1 VRPVAAMAA
10 VVMVALTMVF
20 FSAVPAAA
28 APGGLRLVLTDMT
41 PRVVTADGPST
52 LTVAGTLVNEGA
64 DPVTDLQVRVQR
76 GNPLTTEGQV
86 RDALDG
92 DAPTDSAVPA
102 FEPLADALAPG
113 AQMPVHLS
121 VPLRGSGLA
130 LDAAGV
136 YELLVNVNGTPAG
149 GARARLA
156 AARMLL
162 PMLGVPGAAPTR
174 PRADPTPLT
183 VLYPIA
189 DSPHRIS
196 TVPGAPPLL
205 DDDSLA
211 ASFAPTG
218 RLGGL
223 VAALAQRAPAG
234 SPVRSGLCL
243 AIDPDLVETASVM
256 SQGYQVVGRS
266 GVATAGTGAA
276 VAGQWLT
283 QLAAVAKGGCVI
295 ALPYADADLVALTR
309 GGLTDAATRA
319 LGPARQILSTLLQTP
334 VPADIAWPADGT
346 IDNATL
352 DVVQASGARSVLL
365 SADAVTGRARGGVG
379 PLADRPVSALLTDPL
394 LTRAATAPQAI
405 RVAGGQGAAATAE
418 SLAGDDGPLAT
429 QDLIGALAYRAT
441 ASTPLVL
448 APPHQWRT
456 DGAAARALLD
466 AVGAL
471 VTAGEVN
478 PVGLADADAVRSAAA
493 PVRPDPPVNATE
505 VPDSAI
511 STIAD
516 AARDLTDLRS
526 AVVDGNVGITADQ
539 LFTPLQ
545 FGLLRGASAA
555 NRAAPAAAQD
565 AAAAVLARVDAIR
578 NSIRVLEPPNPYAL
592 GSSDAPLPI
601 TVANA
606 LPVTVRVRVELAS
619 TSGLRVNAI
628 DVQQIPPLGR
638 RQVSVNAQVT
648 RAGQFTV
655 DAAVRTPSGGLL
667 GPPSHLKVRST
678 AYGTITGWLTAIAG
692 GLLVLLAGRRVW
704 RRVRGEA
711 ERPTA
716 RVAPTPPPTVD
727 PTGPTVRL
735 PIPCHGPAPPDR
747 MSAPPDRVPT
757 DGRPTAPLDRVT
769 APPDPPSGP
778 PGPASPDRAPAPAQ
792 AGLPTEPGP
801 APPPHPQPTP
811 VRAPARTP
819 GSGPPS
825 STTSVPAPATPGG
838 LPAQPLPGP
847 DPRLTSVPHPPPH
860 RPGSQGPPS
869 ARPPTT
875 HPQAPPSAHPTTT
888 QAPPSARPALTQP
901 PDPTSAAPPLPTPPR
916 TTPPLVAAEEDVAP
930 TERLPR
936 PPSPRPR
943 P

>member
-1 VRPVAAMAA
+1 MRPVAAMAA
-10 VVMVALTMVF
+10 VVMVALAGLLFGTPAEASGPSSGV
-20 FSAVPAAA
+20 SAAA
-28 APGGLRLVLTDMT
+28 SRGGLRLVLTNLN
-41 PRVVTADGPST
+41 PRLVTADGPAT
-52 LTVAGTLVNEGA
+52 LTVAGTLFNDGP

-76 GNPLTTEGQV
+76 GNPLTAEGQV

-92 DAPTDSAVPA
+92 DAPTDAAVPA
-102 FEPLADALAPG
+102 FEQLAEQLAPG
-113 AQMPVHLS
+113 GRVSVQLS

-130 LDAAGV
+130 LGAPGV

-156 AARMLL
+156 AARVLL
-162 PMLGVPGAAPTR
+162 PVLGLPDAAP
-174 PRADPTPLT
+174 PRVRTDPTPLT

-189 DSPHRIS
+189 ETPHRIA
-196 TVPGAPPLL
+196 TVPGSPALL
-205 DDDSLA
+205 EDDSLA

-223 VAALAQRAPAG
+223 VAALAQRAPVG
-234 SPVRSGLCL
+234 STVRAGLCL

-256 SQGYQVVGRS
+256 SQGYQVVGPS
-266 GVATAGTGAA
+266 GGAVAGTGAA

-283 QLAAVAKGGCVI
+283 QLAAVAKGGCVV

-309 GGLTDAATRA
+309 GGLADAAARA
-319 LGPARQILSTLLQTP
+319 LGPGRQILAALLQTP
-334 VPADIAWPADGT
+334 VPADIAWPADGML
-346 IDNATL
+346 DNPTL
-352 DVVQASGARSVLL
+352 DVVQASGAKSVLL
-365 SADAVTGRARGGVG
+365 SADAVTGRARGGVV
-379 PLADRPVSALLTDPL
+379 PLAGRPVTALLTDPL
-394 LTRAATAPQAI
+394 LTRAATAPLAI
-405 RVAGGQGAAATAE
+405 PVAASPGAAATAE

-429 QDLIGALAYRAT
+429 QDLVGALAFRAT
-441 ASTPLVL
+441 GSTPLVL

-456 DGAAARALLD
+456 DGAGARALLD
-466 AVGAL
+466 AVGTL
-471 VTAGEVN
+471 VTAGAVS
-478 PVGLADADAVRSAAA
+478 PVGPTLAGDSAA
-493 PVRPDPPVNATE
+493 PVKPDPPVDAAE
-505 VPDSAI
+505 VPASAI
-511 STIAD
+511 STLAE
-516 AARDLTDLRS
+516 AGGDLTDLRS

-545 FGLLRGASAA
+545 LGLLRGASAA
-555 NRAAPAAAQD
+555 RREAPAAAQD
-565 AAAAVLARVDAIR
+565 AAVAVLGRVDAIR

-628 DVQQIPPLGR
+628 DVQQVPPLGR

-655 DAAVRTPSGGLL
+655 DAAVRTPAGGLL

-678 AYGTITGWLTAIAG
+678 AYGTITAWLTAIAG
-692 GLLVLLAGRRVW
+692 GLLVLLAARRIW

-727 PTGPTVRL
+727 PLGDPAGPTVRL
-735 PIPCHGPAPPDR
+735 PIPDHGPAPPDR
-747 MSAPPDRVPT
+747 IPAPLVQARADRMEPPPA
-757 DGRPTAPLDRVT
+757 DQRPTAPLAPVFTRTDPRT
-769 APPDPPSGP
+769 TSPQDPRLPRPPDPRTPM
-778 PGPASPDRAPAPAQ
+778 PADRARTAVDGVPPCEPPPTNAPPLHEPPAP
-792 AGLPTEPGP
+792 LHE
-801 APPPHPQPTP
+801 
-811 VRAPARTP
+811 R
-819 GSGPPS
+819 
-825 STTSVPAPATPGG
+825 PATPNAT
-838 LPAQPLPGP
+838 P
-847 DPRLTSVPHPPPH
+847 V
-860 RPGSQGPPS
+860 
-869 ARPPTT
+869 
-875 HPQAPPSAHPTTT
+875 
-888 QAPPSARPALTQP
+888 
-901 PDPTSAAPPLPTPPR
+901 PTPPR
-916 TTPPLVAAEEDVAP
+916 STPPLVAAPEDVAP